1 MKNSHSMNNSHSMK
15 NSHSKKNIVVLISGS
30 GSNLQAILDAC
41 DNHTIDASV
50 KAVFSNKAETLG
62 LERAELAG
70 VDAHAVNPKEFN
82 SREKFDHELMIQIDT
97 YQPDL
102 IVLAGYMRILSS
114 EFVRHYTGK
123 MINIHPSLLPKY
135 PGLHTHQRA
144 IDAQDKE
151 HGTSVHF
158 VTEELDGGP
167 VILQAKVPVFEGD
180 DADILA
186 SRVLTQEHCIYPMVC
201 KWFTE
206 DRLSMV
212 NGQAVLDGKVL
223 GNHGYAEE

>member
-1 MKNSHSMNNSHSMK
+1 MKNNQSKKISQ
-15 NSHSKKNIVVLISGS
+15 SKKNIVVLVSGS

-41 DNHTIDASV
+41 DNSMIDASV
-50 KAVFSNKAETLG
+50 NAVFSNKADALG
-62 LERAELAG
+62 LERAKLAG
-70 VDAHAVNPKEFN
+70 VDAHSVNPKEFN
-82 SREKFDHELMIQIDT
+82 SREEFDHELMLQIDT

-114 EFVRHYTGK
+114 EFVRHYAGK
-123 MINIHPSLLPKY
+123 MVNIHPSLLPKY

-144 IDAQDKE
+144 IDAQDEE

-186 SRVLTQEHCIYPMVC
+186 SRVLTQEHYIYPMVC
-201 KWFTE
+201 KWFAE
-206 DRLSMV
+206 NRLSMV
-212 NGQAVLDGKVL
+212 NGQAILDGKPL
-223 GNHGYAEE
+223 GKHGYAEE

>member
-1 MKNSHSMNNSHSMK
+1 MKNNHSQKTTQSQ
-15 NSHSKKNIVVLISGS
+15 KNIVVLVSGS

-41 DNHTIDASV
+41 DSNMIDASV
-50 KAVFSNKAETLG
+50 KAVFSNKAEAFG
-62 LERAELAG
+62 LERAKNAG
-70 VDAHAVNPKEFN
+70 VAARSVNPKDFD
-82 SREKFDHELMIQIDT
+82 SREAFDHELMIQIDT

-114 EFVRHYTGK
+114 EFVRHYAGK
-123 MINIHPSLLPKY
+123 MVNIHPSLLPKY

-144 IDAQDKE
+144 IDAKDKE

-167 VILQAKVPVFEGD
+167 VILQAKVPVFEDD
-180 DADILA
+180 DAELLA
-186 SRVLTQEHCIYPMVC
+186 GRVLTQEHAIYPMVC
-201 KWFTE
+201 KWFAE

-212 NGQAVLDGKVL
+212 DEQAVLDGKVL
-223 GNHGYAEE
+223 GKHGYAEE

>member
-1 MKNSHSMNNSHSMK
+1 MKNSHSMNNSHS
-15 NSHSKKNIVVLISGS
+15 KKNIVVLVSGS

-41 DNHTIDASV
+41 DSHTIDASV
-50 KAVFSNKAETLG
+50 KAVFSNKADAFG
-62 LERAELAG
+62 LERAESAG
-70 VDAHAVNPKEFN
+70 VHAHSVNPKEFN
-82 SREKFDHELMIQIDT
+82 SREEFDHELMVQIDA

-114 EFVRHYTGK
+114 EFVRHYAGK

-144 IDAQDKE
+144 IDAKDKE

-180 DADILA
+180 DADMLA

-201 KWFTE
+201 KWFAE
-206 DRLSMV
+206 DRLSMA
-212 NGQAVLDGKVL
+212 NGQAILDGKPL
-223 GNHGYAEE
+223 GKHGYAEE